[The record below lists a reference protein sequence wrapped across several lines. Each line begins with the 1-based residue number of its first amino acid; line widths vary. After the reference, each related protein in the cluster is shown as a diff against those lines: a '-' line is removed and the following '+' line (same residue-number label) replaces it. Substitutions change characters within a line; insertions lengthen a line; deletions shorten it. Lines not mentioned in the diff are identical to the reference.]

1 MLRLRRYRVF
11 VACAVVFLFLLYR
24 VSVNSAWDDDL
35 QSQYR
40 HVASAVLP
48 NAGQNA
54 EQELKQKP
62 VRLPTDV
69 DESKQIKIPDLKP
82 SPDAGDSFALPNP
95 APVADVHDAPAPTP
109 PPPPSAVIV
118 PERKPGVINDAYPK
132 DAEDALHIQKP
143 PGRVEPS
150 TTFEPPI
157 HWTQL
162 PERFPVPEG
171 SLIPL
176 PTGKTR
182 SIPRIQHKFESETV
196 EAKREREERLA
207 EVKIE
212 MKRAWNSYSRYAF
225 GHDELIPIAQSFRDP
240 FGGWGATLVDSLD
253 TLWIMG
259 MKDEFDEAYR
269 GLNDIDF
276 TTCTRN
282 DIPVF
287 ETTIRYLGG
296 LIAAYDV
303 SGGHKGDYPLLLK
316 KAVELAEILMG
327 VFDTP
332 NRMPLLYY
340 NWKPAFASQPH
351 RASTRSGVAEFGT
364 LSMEFTRL
372 AQLTGKDK
380 YYDAIARIT
389 DALDEW
395 QNRED
400 DTAPL
405 IAGIFPQDIDASGC
419 NSTATNMLLEDSSS
433 PRAKAQV
440 NDVTPG
446 RPLGH
451 VAKNPSQVELRDA
464 SAPPE
469 IGEPMKARERSIQA
483 RTPPQPDREHWSARF
498 QGGSSTRQ
506 PLTADGL
513 PAHWECVAQNL
524 TAATG
529 TQMYG
534 MGGSQDSAYE
544 YFPKQYLL
552 LGGLDTKYKSL
563 HENTVEAVKK
573 HLLFRPLAKDEPDVL
588 FSAKLKVSPNKDV
601 QPSQKIQTEYEVT
614 HLTCFLGG
622 MFAMGGKIFD
632 SQEDL
637 EIGRRLTDGCV
648 WAYSSMP
655 TGIMAE
661 YAQLAPCQSTESCA
675 WNETEWYERIDP
687 DGAFRELQIEKYYER
702 LAQWEVNK
710 QKAFRAEAER
720 LQAEEELGYDPLSP
734 DGPAGAVG
742 TVPGQGKPHSSGGSS
757 HSRDGA
763 PRRDDDSQYQ
773 PGQTKRKRA
782 IDPETGD
789 TLAFDPSTL
798 DQKAIEE
805 KVKMLQAEYEN
816 PTPPPTDSFGGEVGQ
831 VPIDQTKAK
840 KPTITP
846 RPSFTVPSK
855 PQKPPTHLEYVTE
868 RIKGDG
874 LPSGYTKIG
883 NGGYQLRPEAI
894 ESVWYMYRITGDRTW
909 QDKGWKMWKSI
920 ISNVKTDAAHS
931 AVNGVNSPYG
941 VTFTDHMESFWTA
954 ETLKYFYLLYSEPDV
969 VSLDDWVLNT
979 EAHPFRRPS

>member
-24 VSVNSAWDDDL
+24 ISLNSAWDDDDL

-40 HVASAVLP
+40 QVASAVLP
-48 NAGQNA
+48 NTGQKSG
-54 EQELKQKP
+54 QELEQAPLRMPVDADEQKQVKVP
-62 VRLPTDV
+62 
-69 DESKQIKIPDLKP
+69 ELKP

-95 APVADVHDAPAPTP
+95 APIANVPDTPAFAP
-109 PPPPSAVIV
+109 PPAVVV
-118 PERKPGVINDAYPK
+118 PDRKPGVVNDAYPK
-132 DAEDALHIQKP
+132 NGDDVLHIQKP
-143 PGRVEPS
+143 PGRVEPD

-157 HWTQL
+157 HWTKL

-176 PTGKTR
+176 PTGKIK
-182 SIPRIQHKFESETV
+182 SIPRIQHKFEAETAQ
-196 EAKREREERLA
+196 AKREREERLA

-212 MKRAWNSYSRYAF
+212 MKRAWDTYTKFAF
-225 GHDELIPIAQSFRDP
+225 GHDELIPIEHSFRDP
-240 FGGWGATLVDSLD
+240 FGGWGATLVDSMD

-259 MKDEFDEAYR
+259 MTNEFDEAYR
-269 GLNDIDF
+269 ALNDIDF

-296 LIAAYDV
+296 LLAAYDV
-303 SGGHKGDYPLLLK
+303 TGGHKGDYPLLLK
-316 KAVELAEILMG
+316 KAVELAEVLMG

-332 NRMPLLYY
+332 NRMPVLYY

-405 IAGIFPQDIDASGC
+405 LPGIFPQDIDASGC
-419 NSTATNMLLEDSSS
+419 NSTATNMLLEDSPS
-433 PRAKAQV
+433 PRAKEQI
-440 NDVTPG
+440 DSFTPG
-446 RPLGH
+446 VPQGH
-451 VAKNPSQVELRDA
+451 VAKNSPQVELRDA
-464 SAPPE
+464 PALPDM
-469 IGEPMKARERSIQA
+469 GAPMKARERSIQP
-483 RTPPQPDREHWSARF
+483 RTPPQPGAEHWSARY
-498 QGGSSTRQ
+498 QGSPSTRQ
-506 PLTADGL
+506 PLAANGL

-524 TAATG
+524 TAASG
-529 TQMYG
+529 TQSYG

-552 LGGLDTKYKSL
+552 LGGLDAKYKSL
-563 HENTVEAVKK
+563 HENTVAAVKK

-601 QPSQKIQTEYEVT
+601 QPSQRIQAEYEVT

-637 EIGRRLTDGCV
+637 EVGRRLTDGCV

-661 YAQLAPCQSTESCA
+661 YAQLAPCQSTESCT
-675 WNETEWYERIDP
+675 WNETEWYEKIDP
-687 DGAFRELQIEKYYER
+687 DGAFRETRIDTYYTR
-702 LAQWEVNK
+702 LAEWEVNK
-710 QKAFRAEAER
+710 EKTFRAEAER
-720 LQAEEELGYDPLSP
+720 LQAEEELGYDPRSA
-734 DGPAGAVG
+734 DGSAKAVG
-742 TVPGQGKPHSSGGSS
+742 TVPGQGKPSSAGEAS

-763 PRRDDDSQYQ
+763 PRRDDNSQYQ
-773 PGQTKRKRA
+773 PRETMRKRA

-798 DQKAIEE
+798 NQNAIEE
-805 KVKMLQAEYEN
+805 KIKMLKAEFDS
-816 PTPPPTDSFGGEVGQ
+816 PMPPHTDSFGGEVGQ

-840 KPTITP
+840 IPTIKP
-846 RPSFTVPSK
+846 KPSFTLPSK
-855 PQKPPTHLEYVTE
+855 PRKPPTHLEYVTE
-868 RIKGDG
+868 RIKDEG

-883 NGGYQLRPEAI
+883 NAGYQLR
-894 ESVWYMYRITGDRTW
+894 SVFSQPPTSCAYTDMHCIGPKPSNRSGTCTGLQVTLPGRT
-909 QDKGWKMWKSI
+909 KVGRCGSP
-920 ISNVKTDAAHS
+920 SS
-931 AVNGVNSPYG
+931 A
-941 VTFTDHMESFWTA
+941 T
-954 ETLKYFYLLYSEPDV
+954 
-969 VSLDDWVLNT
+969 
-979 EAHPFRRPS
+979 